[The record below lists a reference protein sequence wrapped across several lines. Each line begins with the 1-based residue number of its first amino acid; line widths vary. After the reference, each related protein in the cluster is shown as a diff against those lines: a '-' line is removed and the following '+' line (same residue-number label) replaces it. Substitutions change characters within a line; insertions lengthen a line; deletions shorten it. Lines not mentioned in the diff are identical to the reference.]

1 MLGTMGFFKRSTD
14 QDMAVNP
21 YWARRRRGLV
31 IRRTIGVSLIA
42 ALLVGGYW
50 VAFHTGIPDTVMAMM
65 APMTDR
71 ILGPID
77 DSNGVLFGMAVFMA
91 TNIGII
97 MALFDDL

>member
-1 MLGTMGFFKRSTD
+1 MLGAMSFFRRSD
-14 QDMAVNP
+14 PAVALDP
-21 YWARRRRGLV
+21 HYVRRRRGV
-31 IRRTIGVSLIA
+31 RIRRTIGITLIA
-42 ALLVGGYW
+42 GLLVGGYW
-50 VAFHTGIPDTVMAMM
+50 AAFHTGIPDTVMAMM

-91 TNIGII
+91 SNIGII